1 MQPEAAAMY
10 ATIDSRD
17 SRPHTCTV
25 LPVSATADGRRS
37 TPAQAPLWPLPHH
50 PEAAGIARRL
60 TLATL
65 KAWDVGED
73 TADQVVL
80 AVSELVTNA
89 VEHALPPVALQLA
102 RPCGHRLL
110 RVEVTDGGPARAP
123 GAWTASCEPDEH
135 GRGSM
140 IVDFMATAHG
150 TRLADGRTTHW
161 ADLPVAA

>member
-1 MQPEAAAMY
+1 MY
-10 ATIDSRD
+10 ATIDSREIQ
-17 SRPHTCTV
+17 PHTCTV
-25 LPVSATADGRRS
+25 LPVPATAEARL
-37 TPAQAPLWPLPHH
+37 PAATGAPEWTLPHR

-60 TLATL
+60 TLAAL
-65 KAWDVGED
+65 QAWDIGEE

-89 VEHALPPVALQLA
+89 VEHALPPVALKLA

-110 RVEVTDGGPARAP
+110 RIEVTDGGPARTR

-140 IVDFMATAHG
+140 IVDFMAAAHG
-150 TRLADGRTTHW
+150 TRLAGGRTTHW